1 MQQRVPTVPLS
12 LAPSFESEHG
22 SVEGASDEPTG
33 ANELTVS
40 FDLQYGLSSRAEA
53 AKLETLE
60 EQRCVARRTCYDTPR
75 GANVYPSA
83 QKRARPAAP
92 GAFGPRSVRRRMVF
106 SPTPALGLRDWTGS
120 AGVRP
125 SRLRPFPAERRELL
139 PRREMRAAAPVAA
152 APVAR

>member
-1 MQQRVPTVPLS
+1 MQQRAPTVPLS

-40 FDLQYGLSSRAEA
+40 FDLQYGLFSRAEA

-60 EQRCVARRTCYDTPR
+60 EQRCVARRTYFNTPR

-92 GAFGPRSVRRRMVF
+92 APSGRGP
-106 SPTPALGLRDWTGS
+106 
-120 AGVRP
+120 
-125 SRLRPFPAERRELL
+125 
-139 PRREMRAAAPVAA
+139 
-152 APVAR
+152 

>member
-1 MQQRVPTVPLS
+1 MGEERGGRTNHGVFRLRLRAPTVPLS

-60 EQRCVARRTCYDTPR
+60 EQRCVARRTYFNTPL

-92 GAFGPRSVRRRMVF
+92 APSGRGP
-106 SPTPALGLRDWTGS
+106 
-120 AGVRP
+120 
-125 SRLRPFPAERRELL
+125 
-139 PRREMRAAAPVAA
+139 
-152 APVAR
+152 

>member
-22 SVEGASDEPTG
+22 SVEDASDEPTG

-75 GANVYPSA
+75 GANLYLSA
-83 QKRARPAAP
+83 QKRARLVAP

-106 SPTPALGLRDWTGS
+106 LPTPALGLRDWGRERWRTAFS
-120 AGVRP
+120 ALTVPRQ
-125 SRLRPFPAERRELL
+125 ERR
-139 PRREMRAAAPVAA
+139 AAPPVAA